1 MLRRLFAPG
10 LILALT
16 LFVLGPASG
25 LAASGSQSYQLHLE
39 LPNVSQAS
47 NGDRVSIT
55 GEGEFSIHPKSATAD
70 GRFVHTD
77 SSGTVLAA
85 GTWTATGLLEFQ
97 PYGCGVVHNFPT
109 PGATTPLPPDFCGGA
124 VKMTVTLT
132 PDGTTLAIPGTLTV
146 FCIIGPDPPNSHDD
160 PTGEGIHLV
169 VPGIANFNEIVFG
182 MNMYIRQS

>member
-1 MLRRLFAPG
+1 MVRRLIAPS
-10 LILALT
+10 LIMALS

-47 NGDRVSIT
+47 NGDRVSVT
-55 GEGEFSIHPKSATAD
+55 GEGEFSIHPKSADAT

-77 SSGTVLAA
+77 SSGTVRAA
-85 GTWTATGLLEFQ
+85 GTWTATELLEFQ

-124 VKMTVTLT
+124 VKMGVTLT
-132 PDGTTLAIPGTLTV
+132 PDGTSLAIPGILTV

-160 PTGEGIHLV
+160 PTGEGIHLL
-169 VPGIANFNEIVFG
+169 VPGHANFNQIVFG
-182 MNMYIRQS
+182 MNVYIRQS

>member
-1 MLRRLFAPG
+1 MMRRLFGPS
-10 LILALT
+10 LVLALA

-47 NGDRVSIT
+47 NGDRVTVT
-55 GEGEFSIHPKSATAD
+55 GEGEFAIHPKSATAE

-77 SSGTVLAA
+77 SSGAVLAT
-85 GTWTATGLLEFQ
+85 GTWTATDLLEFQ

-132 PDGTTLAIPGTLTV
+132 PEGTSLAIPGILTV
-146 FCIIGPDPPNSHDD
+146 FCIIGPNPPNSHDD
-160 PTGEGIHLV
+160 PTAEATHLV
-169 VPGIANFNEIVFG
+169 LP
-182 MNMYIRQS
+182 